1 MLFFWG
7 SQIGL
12 VLQLKALDQGS
23 CFRWPLFPLTWVVLF
38 PLSIAH
44 PLMSPADSEAQ
55 CLWKQAAVCPG
66 IMF

>member
-1 MLFFWG
+1 MLCFWG

-23 CFRWPLFPLTWVVLF
+23 CFRWSLSPLTCVVLF
-38 PLSIAH
+38 PISIAH
-44 PLMSPADSEAQ
+44 PPVFPAGSEAQ